1 MKEFD
6 YANYNYHDLYEKACA
21 QNIYVEYL
29 IPANSADWYINEYA
43 YDKTSQLSES
53 DRKDFFNKLAAAIY
67 NKYVIESVSLSDIEE
82 FLCSIDEELS
92 PEEIVEELDNAEL

>member
-1 MKEFD
+1 MNEFD
-6 YANYNYHDLYEKACA
+6 FANYNYYDLYEKACA

-53 DRKDFFNKLAAAIY
+53 KRKDFFNKLAAAIY
-67 NKYVIESVSLSDIEE
+67 SKYVIENVSISVIEE
-82 FLCSIDEELS
+82 FLCNIDEELS

>member
-1 MKEFD
+1 MQEFD

-29 IPANSADWYINEYA
+29 IPANSADWYIYEYA

-53 DRKDFFNKLAAAIY
+53 ERKDFFNKLAAAIY
-67 NKYVIESVSLSDIEE
+67 SKYVIENVSISVIEE
-82 FLCSIDEELS
+82 FLCGIDRELS
-92 PEEIVEELDNAEL
+92 PEEIIEELDNAEL

>member
-1 MKEFD
+1 MQEFD

-29 IPANSADWYINEYA
+29 IPANSADWYIYEYA
-43 YDKTSQLSES
+43 YDKTSEMSES
-53 DRKDFFNKLAAAIY
+53 ERKDFFNKLAAAIY
-67 NKYVIESVSLSDIEE
+67 NKYVIKNVPLSDIEE
-82 FLCSIDEELS
+82 FLCNIDEELS

>member
-6 YANYNYHDLYEKACA
+6 YTNYDYHDLYEKACA

-29 IPANSADWYINEYA
+29 IPANSADWYIYEYA

-53 DRKDFFNKLAAAIY
+53 ERKDFFNKLAAAIY
-67 NKYVIESVSLSDIEE
+67 SKYVIENVSLSVIEE
-82 FLCSIDEELS
+82 FLCNIDEELS
-92 PEEIVEELDNAEL
+92 PEEIVEKLDNAEL

>member
-1 MKEFD
+1 MNEFD
-6 YANYNYHDLYEKACA
+6 YNNYDYYDLYEKACA

-53 DRKDFFNKLAAAIY
+53 KRKDFFNKLAAAIY
-67 NKYVIESVSLSDIEE
+67 SKYVIENVSISVIEE
-82 FLCSIDEELS
+82 FLCNIDEELS

>member
-1 MKEFD
+1 M
-6 YANYNYHDLYEKACA
+6 
-21 QNIYVEYL
+21 

-53 DRKDFFNKLAAAIY
+53 ERKDFFNKLAAAIY
-67 NKYVIESVSLSDIEE
+67 SKYVIENVSISVIEE
-82 FLCSIDEELS
+82 FLCNIDEELS